1 VIPDPMGD
9 PLPDPP
15 RFWGISYFLRHR
27 TIAHLLML
35 GLLIAGLVAA
45 DRMRAQFF
53 PDVLSTEI
61 SVSVAW
67 PGAGAEDVDRAI
79 LDRIEPVLLGVDG
92 VESISAEANEAAASL
107 WLTLEPE
114 TDQAR
119 VADAVEAALAG
130 VGDLP
135 EDADAPVV
143 RAEVWRDRVT
153 DVVITGPVGVDQLA
167 RFADNFARALFE
179 SGITRTTIQGLAA
192 PEVDIEVPTLALM
205 RHGLTMAEVASVV
218 AQNIATGPVGRLDDG
233 GARLRTGAE
242 LRRPLD
248 LGQIVLRTD
257 ADGSTLRLGDI
268 AKLTAVGVDARR
280 AAFVGDNPAI
290 TIRVDRSANGDAIAI
305 QDQVAALADKIAAS
319 LPPGTTIDLVRTRAE
334 LIKGRLTLLINNGL
348 MGLALVVGLLF
359 LFLNARTAL
368 WVAAGVPVAVFA
380 GIAAMYMAGLTLNMI
395 SLFALIITLGI
406 VVDDAIV
413 VAEHADFRARHLG
426 EAPLV
431 AAERAAHSMAG
442 PVVASTLTTVI
453 AFFGLVYIGGPFG
466 SLIADIPFTVSVI
479 LLASLLECFY
489 ILPNHMAHALR
500 DVVTRR
506 WYDWPSDQVNR
517 GLAVFNRG
525 VTRPLVRAAIVGRY
539 PLLAGA
545 VFLLASQV
553 ALMLRG
559 DVGFRFFNAPEQAA
573 VTGNFAM
580 VEGASRNDT
589 LAMMREVQRA
599 TDAVAARFETEHG
612 QNPVRYVLAETGGGA
627 GRGLASAGTKDADL
641 LGGISIEL
649 IDPDLRPYSSTAF
662 AMALQDEIEGHP
674 LVEEVSF
681 RGARFGPGGASLSVD
696 LFGTSSES
704 LQAAAAA
711 LKTALA
717 DFPAVTGLE
726 DNANDSMADLLVNL
740 TPYGQSLGLDTTALG
755 KTLRDHLNGMEAAT
769 YPDGNRSGTIR
780 LIAPATERTAD
791 FLDTLHLRTV
801 DGRYVPLA
809 DVVTVME
816 QPGVSSI
823 RRENG
828 KRVVTVTGD
837 LNEDQPDAAAAVEAA
852 LNAKILPAIAAD
864 FGVTSRL
871 SGQSAEEDAFLADAA
886 IAFVLCIGGIYIC
899 LAWISAQWFRPILV
913 MAVIPFGL
921 VGAIWG
927 HWIWGLPLS
936 LFSIVGLIGMAG
948 IIINDAIVLVS
959 TIDDYG
965 RDRALRPAI
974 VDAVVDRFR
983 PVFLT
988 TATTVAGL
996 APLLYDRSAQAEF
1009 LKPTVITLVYGLGVG
1024 FVLVLFL
1031 IPALLAIEADIRR
1044 AVRALKRAMWRR
1056 RRPGRVRAAAGLVLV
1071 FLAISMAP
1079 YLWMGGLPDWVGVRW
1094 PALAAWPGAATLAAF
1109 MGTTAVL
1116 CAVLAALGPG
1126 ARGKM

>member
-1 VIPDPMGD
+1 
-9 PLPDPP
+9 
-15 RFWGISYFLRHR
+15 
-27 TIAHLLML
+27 ML

-45 DRMRAQFF
+45 NRMRAQFF
-53 PDVLSTEI
+53 PDVVATEI
-61 SVSVAW
+61 FVSVGW

-79 LDRIEPVLLGVDG
+79 LDRIEPVLLAVDG
-92 VESISAEANEAAASL
+92 VESVSAEATEALASL
-107 WLTLEPE
+107 WLTFAPE
-114 TDQAR
+114 TDLAR
-119 VADAVEAALAG
+119 TADAVEAALAS
-130 VGDLP
+130 VADLP
-135 EDADAPVV
+135 ADADAPVV
-143 RAEVWRDRVT
+143 RQEAWRDRVT
-153 DVVITGPVGVDQLA
+153 DVVITGPVDVDQLA
-167 RFADNFARALFE
+167 RFADDFTRTLYEA
-179 SGITRTTIQGLAA
+179 GITRTTILGLAA

-205 RHGLTMAEVASVV
+205 RHGVTMAEIAAAV
-218 AQNIATGPVGRLDDG
+218 AQNVATGPVGRLDES
-233 GARLRTGAE
+233 GARLRTGAD

-248 LGQIVLRTD
+248 LAQIVLRTD
-257 ADGSTLRLGDI
+257 ADGDKLLLGDI
-268 AKLTAVGVDARR
+268 ATLTALGVDARR
-280 AAFVGDNPAI
+280 AAYVGDNPAV

-305 QDQVAALADKIAAS
+305 QDQVAALAEKVAAN

-426 EAPLV
+426 EAPVV
-431 AAERAAHSMAG
+431 AAERAAHHMAG

-453 AFFGLVYIGGPFG
+453 AFFGLIYIGGPFG

-489 ILPNHMAHALR
+489 ILPNHMVHALR
-500 DVVTRR
+500 DVATRR

-517 GLAVFNRG
+517 GLAVFNRV

-553 ALMLRG
+553 AMMLRG
-559 DVGFRFFNAPEQAA
+559 DVAFRFFNAPEQAA
-573 VTGNFAM
+573 VNGNFAM
-580 VEGASRNDT
+580 VEGATRSDT
-589 LAMMREVQRA
+589 LAMMQEVQRA
-599 TDAVAARFETEHG
+599 TDAVAARFESEHG
-612 QNPVRYVLAETGGGA
+612 LNPLRYVLAEIGGGA
-627 GRGLASAGTKDADL
+627 GRGLVSAGTRDADL

-649 IDPDLRPYSSTAF
+649 IDPDQRSYSSTAF
-662 AMALQDEIEGHP
+662 ATALQDEIDGHP
-674 LVEEVSF
+674 LVEEISF

-696 LFGTSSES
+696 LFGTSTEN
-704 LQAAAAA
+704 LQVAAAA
-711 LKTALA
+711 LKSDLA
-717 DFPAVTGLE
+717 AFPVVTGLE
-726 DNANDSMADLLVNL
+726 DNADGNVSDLLVNL
-740 TPYGQSLGLDTTALG
+740 TPYGQSLGLDAADLG
-755 KTLRDHLNGMEAAT
+755 RTLKDHLNGVEVAT
-769 YPDGNRSGTIR
+769 FPAGSQSGTIR
-780 LIAPATERTAD
+780 LIAPAAERAAD
-791 FLDTLHLRTV
+791 FLETMRLRNA

-809 DVVTVME
+809 DVVTIE
-816 QPGVSSI
+816 ERPGVSSI
-823 RRENG
+823 LRENG

-837 LNEDQPDAAAAVEAA
+837 LNEDQPDAAAAAEAA
-852 LNAKILPAIAAD
+852 LTATILPKIAAD
-864 FGVTSRL
+864 FGVTWRL

-886 IAFVLCIGGIYIC
+886 IAFVLCVLGIYIC
-899 LAWISAQWFRPILV
+899 LAWISAQWFRPLLV

-927 HWIWGLPLS
+927 HWMWGLPLS

-965 RDRALRPAI
+965 RTRALRPAI
-974 VDAVVDRFR
+974 VDAVADRFR

-1009 LKPTVITLVYGLGVG
+1009 LKPTVITLVYGLSVG

-1031 IPALLAIEADIRR
+1031 IPAMLGIEADIKRAVAALRR
-1044 AVRALKRAMWRR
+1044 AASRKGGL
-1056 RRPGRVRAAAGLVLV
+1056 GRVRGASVAVLAFLGL
-1071 FLAISMAP
+1071 SMGP
-1079 YLWMGGLPDWVGVRW
+1079 YLWLGGVPDWVGTLW
-1094 PALAAWPGAATLAAF
+1094 PSLAYWPGA
-1109 MGTTAVL
+1109 TALMLFLVPTGAL
-1116 CAVLAALGPG
+1116 CIALAALGPG
-1126 ARGKM
+1126 PRRKI